1 MDLILELMSRASML
15 IYEENQLMKMVNKNA
30 DLSFINGAEEGRDIE
45 EYNLTRK
52 NDIDLFNKR
61 KEIFAINN
69 KISDLLQGLTSEEK
83 EVLAEKI
90 ELMVEEHIKLY
101 VEKFNAYQKI
111 IDEITK
117 PNFSFDNNNEYKE
130 MLVSLKEQFNRH
142 QTAADYLKH
151 MSLFVNPRKR
161 GSK

>member
-1 MDLILELMSRASML
+1 MDMDLILELMSRASML

-69 KISDLLQGLTSEEK
+69 KKHKNSAKPLVDLVCL
-83 EVLAEKI
+83 
-90 ELMVEEHIKLY
+90 
-101 VEKFNAYQKI
+101 
-111 IDEITK
+111 
-117 PNFSFDNNNEYKE
+117 NFI
-130 MLVSLKEQFNRH
+130 
-142 QTAADYLKH
+142 A
-151 MSLFVNPRKR
+151 
-161 GSK
+161 